1 VTDPH
6 AAIAAVFRIEFPRLV
21 AGLARLTRE
30 VGRAEELAQDA
41 LVVALERWP
50 TDGVPD
56 NPGAWLM
63 TTAKRR
69 ALDGVRHA
77 RIVDAKHVQLARDRD
92 ADPRWETSPTVTGA
106 ACARWAPSACWRR
119 LPVAAL

>member
-1 VTDPH
+1 M
-6 AAIAAVFRIEFPRLV
+6 FRIELPRLV
-21 AGLARLTRE
+21 AGLARLTRD

-41 LVVALERWP
+41 MVVALERWP

-77 RIVDAKHVQLARDRD
+77 RIVDTVNA
-92 ADPRWETSPTVTGA
+92 SPSGRVGTPGE
-106 ACARWAPSACWRR
+106 
-119 LPVAAL
+119 

>member
-21 AGLARLTRE
+21 AALARLTRE

-41 LVVALERWP
+41 LVAALERWP

-56 NPGAWLM
+56 
-63 TTAKRR
+63 TR
-69 ALDGVRHA
+69 ARG
-77 RIVDAKHVQLARDRD
+77 
-92 ADPRWETSPTVTGA
+92 
-106 ACARWAPSACWRR
+106 
-119 LPVAAL
+119 

>member
-1 VTDPH
+1 VTDVR

-41 LVVALERWP
+41 LVVALERWS

-63 TTAKRR
+63 TTAKRQPR
-69 ALDGVRHA
+69 CVRQTQCFDEQGREQCA
-77 RIVDAKHVQLARDRD
+77 VLLPEPLQRSRRGDCS
-92 ADPRWETSPTVTGA
+92 TPTV
-106 ACARWAPSACWRR
+106 
-119 LPVAAL
+119 

>member
-1 VTDPH
+1 MTAPH
-6 AAIAAVFRIEFPRLV
+6 AAIDAVFRIEFPRLV
-21 AGLARLTRE
+21 AALARLTQD

-56 NPGAWLM
+56 NPSAWLM

-69 ALDGVRHA
+69 ALDGMRHA
-77 RIVDAKHVQLARDRD
+77 RISRAR
-92 ADPRWETSPTVTGA
+92 S
-106 ACARWAPSACWRR
+106 
-119 LPVAAL
+119 